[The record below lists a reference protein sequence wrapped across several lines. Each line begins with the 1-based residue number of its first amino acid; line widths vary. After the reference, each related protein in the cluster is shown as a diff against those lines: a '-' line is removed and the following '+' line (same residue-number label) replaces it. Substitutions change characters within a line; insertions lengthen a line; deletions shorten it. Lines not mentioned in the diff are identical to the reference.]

1 MKLEFELNIM
11 GILYILIAG
20 GLITA
25 IVVSI
30 VDASSIANAGSWTTS
45 PIGIVLFSVSILG
58 GLIAL
63 GFLVPVV
70 RRIFKTFMPSA

>member
-1 MKLEFELNIM
+1 MKLEFELNVM

-30 VDASSIANAGSWTTS
+30 VDASSIANFSSFTTS
-45 PIGIVLFSVSILG
+45 PIAIVLFSVSILG

-70 RRIFKTFMPSA
+70 RRIFKAFMPSA